1 VAGLRRLPVRPSSCP
16 GLGRLT
22 AAEAEAC
29 FADDKALDKVLG
41 DVQSGQTLGVR
52 QTPTLFINDQNYLNP
67 GGPDAIAAI
76 LRQVGR

>member
-1 VAGLRRLPVRPSSCP
+1 MP
-16 GLGRLT
+16 
-22 AAEAEAC
+22 
-29 FADDKALDKVLG
+29 DDKALDKVLA

-52 QTPTLFINDQNYLNP
+52 QTPTLSINDQNYLNP

>member
-1 VAGLRRLPVRPSSCP
+1 MVKVLAKDG
-16 GLGRLT
+16 LT
-22 AAEAEAC
+22 ADQAQAC

-41 DVQSGQTLGVR
+41 DVQSGQALGVR